1 MVGATLGELAAEGEV
16 RVVGLMAVMVVAAR
30 VVAWKA
36 AEAIEMGWAL
46 EGILQPRLSRY
57 TQCP

>member
-1 MVGATLGELAAEGEV
+1 MGELAAEGEV

>member
-1 MVGATLGELAAEGEV
+1 MGELAAEGEV

-46 EGILQPRLSRY
+46 EGICR
-57 TQCP
+57 